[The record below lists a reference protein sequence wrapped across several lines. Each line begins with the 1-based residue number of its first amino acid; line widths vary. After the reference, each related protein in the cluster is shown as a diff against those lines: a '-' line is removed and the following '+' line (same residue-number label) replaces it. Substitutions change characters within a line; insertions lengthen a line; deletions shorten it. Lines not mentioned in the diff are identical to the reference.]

1 MSQILDH
8 LTCQGKRPWQGR
20 EFNHEIINGVIFECD
35 NGDKK
40 WRIKRDLLAKN
51 PRVILS
57 ACSRIVVVDSKGLA
71 FCGY

>member
-1 MSQILDH
+1 MNVGVPMTI
-8 LTCQGKRPWQGR
+8 KRQNTNARMPVHGPSA
-20 EFNHEIINGVIFECD
+20 
-35 NGDKK
+35 GDTGDRK

-57 ACSRIVVVDSKGLA
+57 AYSRIVVVDSEGLA